1 METLDLGFNLG
12 IEDTSFL
19 NRMIRGGSSDDLTPR
34 SGDISFDDHTD
45 YRVSSVDLSQV
56 PEEVASIIKSIRS
69 IN

>member
-1 METLDLGFNLG
+1 MKTLDLGFDLG

-19 NRMIRGGSSDDLTPR
+19 KRMIKGGSSDDLTPR

-45 YRVSSVDLSQV
+45 YRASCVDISQV
-56 PEEVASIIKSIRS
+56 SEEVANIIKSIRS